1 MPNNN
6 VEFEFAA
13 ISAPVARQ
21 PWVVQLRGIPPRTH
35 SIVLELYGEN
45 GGIMRTF
52 PRGRDTLQI
61 DFELPRPGRTEL
73 AATAR
78 DDQLHTIVQVASIL
92 DVIDPGA
99 AKASSAQGPY
109 ALPVMRGRTLP
120 IMQGANKP
128 PYGFTPPRTSGY
140 VRSGAASAAPVQSP
154 GYAAAPPSPL
164 GSARSDLG
172 DLLNAK
178 TNALMS
184 RLKKP

>member
-1 MPNNN
+1 MPNSN

-21 PWVVQLRGIPPRTH
+21 PWVVQLRGIPPGTH

-52 PRGRDTLQI
+52 PRGRDSLEI

-92 DVIDPGA
+92 NVIDPGA
-99 AKASSAQGPY
+99 ARASSAQGPY

-120 IMQGANKP
+120 VMQGANKP
-128 PYGFTPPRTSGY
+128 PYGFSPPRTSGY
-140 VRSGAASAAPVQSP
+140 IRPGATQPQQPA
-154 GYAAAPPSPL
+154 GETPSLL
-164 GSARSDLG
+164 GSAQSDLSE
-172 DLLNAK
+172 LLNAK
-178 TNALMS
+178 TASLIN
-184 RLKKP
+184 RLNRP